1 MTFKSFC
8 GKIGEGI
15 KKTGK
20 FCCDSVQSILTFII
34 ENPKELFYLI
44 LIILL
49 CLFLMRSCNEKK
61 AMEEMYVENIEVL
74 HDSLNTYKSKNGNLV
89 CERDM
94 LVGDIELL
102 KITNEELYNDLV
114 DLKRK
119 NADLVVKLNAT
130 VKNETHD
137 TVYIIKPTSL
147 YITKQFDF
155 SNKWRT
161 LAGDINLANDS
172 LSLNI
177 NKDEVYVDFTI
188 AMEDNNVRI
197 KSNNPYIEYDNVYGI
212 IQPEYTDNWSLNIGP
227 SINVGYDPIHKT
239 FSPTVGVSLTFGYNI
254 WSFGKRLKRK

>member
-1 MTFKSFC
+1 MTFNEICKKVGNSIKIAGNFC
-8 GKIGEGI
+8 MNAI
-15 KKTGK
+15 K
-20 FCCDSVQSILTFII
+20 SILSFILK
-34 ENPKELFYLI
+34 NPREIFYLF
-44 LIILL
+44 LVILL

-61 AMEEMYVENIEVL
+61 AMEGIYIDNIEVL
-74 HDSLNTYKSKNGNLV
+74 HDSLNTYKSKNGDLV
-89 CERDM
+89 CERDI

-137 TVYIIKPTSL
+137 TVYIIEPTSL
-147 YITKQFDF
+147 YITEQFDF

-161 LAGDINLANDS
+161 LSGDINLANDS

-212 IQPEYTDNWSLNIGP
+212 IQPEYKDNWSLNVGP
-227 SINVGYDPIHKT
+227 SISIGYDPIHKT
-239 FSPTVGVSLTFGYNI
+239 FSPTIGVSLTFGYNI
-254 WSFGKRLKRK
+254 CSFGKRLKRK